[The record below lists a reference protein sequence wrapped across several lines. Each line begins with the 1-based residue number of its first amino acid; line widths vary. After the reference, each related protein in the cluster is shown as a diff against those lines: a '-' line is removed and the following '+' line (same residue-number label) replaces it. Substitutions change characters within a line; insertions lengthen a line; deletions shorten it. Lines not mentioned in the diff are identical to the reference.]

1 MTTTQSSP
9 KAGGPEKPVFNLKAL
24 AHQMKLVAA
33 LEAETTKSEPDADYL
48 GQAKLTGLGLFRL
61 VVVGE
66 IKKGKSSFINALL
79 GTKNLVP
86 VHSDVSTSTIFKIHY
101 GPEQKYT
108 VYFEKDSGKEKL
120 EIHAAQLADYG
131 TEDGNPENEKQVDY
145 IRVESPAPLL
155 RNGLILVDTPGVGGL
170 FKKHREI
177 TFRHVPNADAVFFVT
192 DSIEAPIG
200 ADEVRFLKELRQVT
214 DLITFVQTKSSKAD
228 SEARKARMANNLSII
243 EEQVGMPKS
252 EISYFIVDSGLKSDA
267 DDSHDRDDLE
277 DSGFMPLMAYLNNT
291 LRKNREKHVAKSALS
306 KTGGKL
312 IAIAA
317 ALDSMKQVLDADT
330 EEKRAELEKELLALQ
345 ARLVEWEKEAK
356 PRILEELRKG
366 LSRVSRQAQE
376 DLNPLRPGG
385 TIQVE
390 FESEIDKATT
400 VEEVQNL
407 MRQVE
412 ADLAALT
419 STACLKIAERAKS
432 SATELLS
439 KLQQDMVQSLTD
451 CQTLELSEAASPDL
465 DVNTSAI
472 SRVIARDTSDG
483 VFDELRTGAYGL
495 MAGGTIAAVGG
506 AIIGSVIPVV
516 GTAIG
521 GIIGSY
527 LGVTIA
533 GIWGGAAALRIA
545 ESKKLDA
552 LKRESYMALQQGLAS
567 AHQTAATLINNL
579 VGDIQMEA
587 TSFVQKAVSKTND
600 DLVKR
605 RDELSANQKATQQE
619 IMQKRRKHALLT
631 KQFETIQTSLADFRK
646 SMR

>member
-1 MTTTQSSP
+1 METTQPSP
-9 KAGGPEKPVFNLKAL
+9 LTGAPEKPVFNLKAL
-24 AHQMKLVAA
+24 AHQMKQVAK
-33 LEAETTKSEPDADYL
+33 LEAEATQSEPDADYL
-48 GQAKLTGLGLFRL
+48 AQAKLTGLGLFRL

-108 VYFEKDSGKEKL
+108 VYFERNSGKEKL
-120 EIHAAQLADYG
+120 EIHSAQLADYG

-228 SEARKARMANNLSII
+228 SEARKARMTNNLSII
-243 EEQVGMPKS
+243 KDQVGMPKN
-252 EISYFIVDSGLKSDA
+252 EISYFIIDSGLKSDA
-267 DDSHDRDDLE
+267 DASHDRDDLE

-291 LRKNREKHVAKSALS
+291 LRKNREKHVARAALS

-312 IAIAA
+312 VAIAA
-317 ALDSMKQVLDADT
+317 ALDGMKQVLDADT
-330 EEKRAELEKELLALQ
+330 EEKRAALENELAALQ

-376 DLNPLRPGG
+376 DLTPLRPGG
-385 TIQVE
+385 VIQVE
-390 FESEIDKATT
+390 FEAEIDRAPT

-419 STACLKIAERAKS
+419 SSACLKIAERAKAN
-432 SATELLS
+432 ATELLS
-439 KLQQDMVQSLTD
+439 SLQRDMVQSLSD
-451 CQTLELSEAASPDL
+451 CPTLELSSSGSANL

-472 SRVIARDTSDG
+472 SRVISRDTSDG
-483 VFDELRTGAYGL
+483 VFDDLRTGVYGG
-495 MAGGTIAAVGG
+495 MAGVAIASIAGG
-506 AIIGSVIPVV
+506 LLGSVVPVV
-516 GTAIG
+516 GTLV
-521 GIIGSY
+521 GSWV
-527 LGVTIA
+527 GVTIA
-533 GIWGGAAALRIA
+533 GMWGGSAACRIA
-545 ESKKLDA
+545 ENKRLDA
-552 LKRESYMALQQGLAS
+552 LKRESFVALQQALAS
-567 AHQTAATLINNL
+567 AHHAAATLINNL
-579 VGDIQMEA
+579 VADIQMEA
-587 TSFVQKAVSKTND
+587 TSFIQKAVSQTND

-605 RDELSANQKATQQE
+605 RDELAASQKATQQE
-619 IMQKRRKHALLT
+619 LMGKRRNHALLT
-631 KQFETIQTSLADFRK
+631 KQFETIQGSLADFRK
-646 SMR
+646 SIRP